1 LSSVSPFEGQEMPN
15 ILVTGGAGY
24 IGSHTCKALAA
35 AGLTPVTFDNL
46 SRGHAD
52 FVRWGPL
59 VKGDILDVGAL
70 NSAMKEFRPTA
81 VIHFAAF
88 AYVGESVADPV
99 SYYRN
104 NCCGMVNVLD
114 SMIKNGVERI
124 VFSSSC
130 TTYGLPDALPISET
144 APQRPISPYGR
155 SKYFCEQIIKDA
167 ADAHQVRFGI
177 FRYFNAAGA
186 DSSGDLPERHDPET
200 HLIPL
205 AVDAALGHGPPLHI
219 LGSDYPTP
227 DGTCERD
234 YIHVTDL
241 ATAHVK
247 AVQHLGESDS
257 SFEMN
262 LGTGRAYSVL
272 QVLSA
277 VERVAGKP
285 VPAVWAA
292 RRPGDPPALLSNPS
306 LAQRRL
312 GFVPQFSDLDT
323 IIETTWRSRR

>member
-1 LSSVSPFEGQEMPN
+1 MAN

-24 IGSHTCKALAA
+24 IGSHTCRALAA
-35 AGLTPVTFDNL
+35 AGLIPITFDNL

-59 VKGDILDVGAL
+59 VVGDILDLATLDDVI
-70 NSAMKEFRPTA
+70 KRYRPTA
-81 VIHFAAF
+81 VIHFAAL
-88 AYVGESVADPV
+88 AYVGESAADPL

-104 NCCGMVNVLD
+104 NACGIVNVLYA
-114 SMIKNGVERI
+114 MLKNDVDRL

-130 TTYGLPDALPISET
+130 TTYGLPDTLPISET

-155 SKYFCEQIIKDA
+155 SKYFCEQIIKDVA
-167 ADAHQVRFGI
+167 AAHNIRYGI

-186 DSSGDLPERHDPET
+186 DSSGDLPERHHPET

-205 AVDAALGHGPPLHI
+205 AVDAALGSGPPLQI
-219 LGSDYPTP
+219 LGSDYPTA
-227 DGTCERD
+227 DGTCDRD
-234 YIHVTDL
+234 YVHVSDL

-247 AVQHLGESDS
+247 AVQHLEMAQST
-257 SFEMN
+257 FELN

-272 QVLSA
+272 QVVSA
-277 VERVAGKP
+277 IERVTGKAVP
-285 VPAVWAA
+285 VVWAA
-292 RRPGDPPALLSNPS
+292 RRPGDPPALLSDPTQ
-306 LAQRRL
+306 AQRQL
-312 GFVPQFSDLDT
+312 KFEPQYSNLDT

>member
-1 LSSVSPFEGQEMPN
+1 MSH

-24 IGSHTCKALAA
+24 IGSHTCRALAA

-59 VKGDILDVGAL
+59 VVGDILDSAAL
-70 NSAMKEFRPTA
+70 DNAIEQYRPMA

-88 AYVGESVADPV
+88 AYVGESVADPL

-104 NCCGMVNVLD
+104 NSCGMVNVLD
-114 SMIKNGVERI
+114 AMVRNGVERI

-130 TTYGLPDALPISET
+130 TTYGLPDTLPISET

-155 SKYFCEQIIKDA
+155 SKYFCEQIIKDVA
-167 ADAHQVRFGI
+167 SAHNKLRFGI

-186 DSSGDLPERHDPET
+186 DNSGDLPERHKPET

-205 AVDAALGHGPPLHI
+205 AIDAVLGSAPPLQI
-219 LGSDYPTP
+219 LGSDYPTA

-234 YIHVTDL
+234 YVHVSDL
-241 ATAHVK
+241 AIAHVK
-247 AVQHLGESDS
+247 AVQNLEKAET

-262 LGTGRAYSVL
+262 LGTGRAHSVL
-272 QVLSA
+272 EVVSA
-277 VERVAGKP
+277 IERVAGTT
-285 VPAVWAA
+285 VPAVRAA
-292 RRPGDPPALLSNPS
+292 RRPGDPPALVSDPS
-306 LAQRRL
+306 LAQRQL
-312 GFVPQFSDLDT
+312 GFSPQYSDLDT

>member
-1 LSSVSPFEGQEMPN
+1 MSN

-59 VKGDILDVGAL
+59 VVGDIHDAAALDKAI
-70 NSAMKEFRPTA
+70 KQFRPSA

-88 AYVGESVADPV
+88 AYVGESVANPIL
-99 SYYRN
+99 YYRN
-104 NCCGMVNVLD
+104 NSCGMVNVLD
-114 SMIKNGVERI
+114 AMLKNEVEQI

-130 TTYGLPDALPISET
+130 TTYGLPDTLPISEA

-155 SKYFCEQIIKDA
+155 SKYFCEQIIKDV
-167 ADAHQVRFGI
+167 AHAHKIRFGI

-205 AVDAALGHGPPLHI
+205 AVDAALGCGPPLQI
-219 LGSDYPTP
+219 LGSDYPTA

-234 YIHVTDL
+234 YIHVSDL

-247 AVQHLGESDS
+247 AVQHLGQSSD

-272 QVLSA
+272 QVLTA
-277 VERVAGKP
+277 IERVAGRA
-285 VPAVWAA
+285 VPSVWAA
-292 RRPGDPPALLSNPS
+292 RRAGDPPALLSDPT
-306 LAQRRL
+306 LAQRQLR
-312 GFVPQFSDLDT
+312 FHPQFSDLDT

>member
-1 LSSVSPFEGQEMPN
+1 MSN

-59 VKGDILDVGAL
+59 VVGDVLDMAAL
-70 NSAMKEFRPTA
+70 DGVMKQYHPTA

-88 AYVGESVADPV
+88 AYVGESVVDPL

-104 NCCGMVNVLD
+104 NSCGMVNVLNA
-114 SMIKNGVERI
+114 MVTNAVERI

-130 TTYGLPDALPISET
+130 TTYGLPDTLPILET

-155 SKYFCEQIIKDA
+155 SKYFCEQIIKDVA
-167 ADAHQVRFGI
+167 LAHKMRFGI

-186 DSSGDLPERHDPET
+186 DSGGDLPERHNPET

-205 AVDAALGHGPPLHI
+205 AIDAALGNAPPLQI
-219 LGSDYPTP
+219 LGSDYPTS

-234 YIHVTDL
+234 YIHVSDL
-241 ATAHVK
+241 AAAHVR
-247 AVQHLGESDS
+247 AVQHLERMET

-272 QVLSA
+272 EVISA
-277 VERVAGKP
+277 IERVAGRN
-285 VPAVWAA
+285 VPAVRAA
-292 RRPGDPPALLSNPS
+292 RRPGDPPALVSDPS
-306 LAQRRL
+306 LAQRQL
-312 GFVPQFSDLDT
+312 GFTPQYSDLDT
-323 IIETTWRSRR
+323 IVETTWRSRR

>member
-1 LSSVSPFEGQEMPN
+1 MSH

-59 VKGDILDVGAL
+59 IVGDILDAEAL
-70 NSAMKEFRPTA
+70 DKAIKQFRPNT

-88 AYVGESVADPV
+88 AYVGESVVDPI
-99 SYYRN
+99 SYYKN
-104 NCCGMVNVLD
+104 NSCGIINMLD
-114 SMIKNGVERI
+114 VMLKNRVEQI

-130 TTYGLPDALPISET
+130 TTYGLPEALPISET
-144 APQRPISPYGR
+144 MPQRPISPYGR
-155 SKYFCEQIIKDA
+155 SKYFCEQIIKDVA
-167 ADAHQVRFGI
+167 NAHKMRFGI

-205 AVDAALGHGPPLHI
+205 AIDAASGKGPALQI
-219 LGSDYPTP
+219 LGSDYPTA

-234 YIHVTDL
+234 YIHVSDL

-247 AVQHLGESDS
+247 AVQHLERSKK

-262 LGTGRAYSVL
+262 LGTGCAYSVL

-277 VERVAGKP
+277 IERVAGKP
-285 VPAVWAA
+285 VPVTWAA
-292 RRPGDPPALLSNPS
+292 RRPGDPPALLSDPS
-306 LAQRRL
+306 LAQGQL
-312 GFVPQFSDLDT
+312 GFLPQFSDLDT
-323 IIETTWRSRR
+323 IIETTWRSRK

>member
-1 LSSVSPFEGQEMPN
+1 MSN

-24 IGSHTCKALAA
+24 IGSHTCKALAT

-59 VKGDILDVGAL
+59 VIGDVLDTAALDGAI
-70 NSAMKEFRPTA
+70 KQYRPTA
-81 VIHFAAF
+81 LIHFAAF
-88 AYVGESVADPV
+88 AYVGESVADPL

-104 NCCGMVNVLD
+104 NSCGMVNVLD
-114 SMIKNGVERI
+114 AMVRNGIERI

-130 TTYGLPDALPISET
+130 TTYGLPDTLPILET

-155 SKYFCEQIIKDA
+155 SKYFCEQIIKDVA
-167 ADAHQVRFGI
+167 TAHKMRFGI

-186 DSSGDLPERHDPET
+186 DSTGDLPERHNPET

-205 AVDAALGHGPPLHI
+205 AVDAVLGSAPPLQV
-219 LGSDYPTP
+219 LGSDYPTS

-234 YIHVTDL
+234 YIHVSDL
-241 ATAHVK
+241 AIAHVK
-247 AVQHLGESDS
+247 AVQHLERTET

-272 QVLSA
+272 EVISA
-277 VERVAGKP
+277 IERVAGRN
-285 VPAVWAA
+285 VPAVRAA
-292 RRPGDPPALLSNPS
+292 RRPGDPPALVSDPS
-306 LAQRRL
+306 LAQRQL
-312 GFVPQFSDLDT
+312 GFIPQYSDLDT
-323 IIETTWRSRR
+323 IIETTWRSRK

>member
-1 LSSVSPFEGQEMPN
+1 MSN

-24 IGSHTCKALAA
+24 IGSHTCKALAT

-59 VKGDILDVGAL
+59 VIGDVLDLAAL
-70 NSAMKEFRPTA
+70 DEAIKQYRPTA

-88 AYVGESVADPV
+88 AYVGESVADPL
-99 SYYRN
+99 SYYKN
-104 NCCGMVNVLD
+104 NSCGIVSVLD
-114 SMIKNGVERI
+114 AMARNGVERI

-130 TTYGLPDALPISET
+130 TTYGLPDTLPILET

-155 SKYFCEQIIKDA
+155 SKYFCEQIIKDVA
-167 ADAHQVRFGI
+167 FAHKMRFGI

-186 DSSGDLPERHDPET
+186 DSSGDLPERHNPET

-205 AVDAALGHGPPLHI
+205 AIDAVLGSAPPLQI
-219 LGSDYPTP
+219 LGSDYPTT

-234 YIHVTDL
+234 YIHVSDL
-241 ATAHVK
+241 AAAHVK
-247 AVQHLGESDS
+247 AVQHLERTET

-272 QVLSA
+272 EVVSA
-277 VERVAGKP
+277 IERVAGKK
-285 VPAVWAA
+285 VPAVLAA
-292 RRPGDPPALLSNPS
+292 RRPGDPPALVSDPS
-306 LAQRRL
+306 LAQRQL
-312 GFVPQFSDLDT
+312 GFTPQYSDLDT

>member
-1 LSSVSPFEGQEMPN
+1 MSN

-24 IGSHTCKALAA
+24 IGSHTCKALAT

-59 VKGDILDVGAL
+59 VIGDVLDLAAL
-70 NSAMKEFRPTA
+70 DEAIKQYRPTA

-88 AYVGESVADPV
+88 AYVGESVADPL

-104 NCCGMVNVLD
+104 NSCGIVSVLD
-114 SMIKNGVERI
+114 AMARNGVERI

-130 TTYGLPDALPISET
+130 TTYGLPDTLPILET

-155 SKYFCEQIIKDA
+155 SKYFCEQIIKDVA
-167 ADAHQVRFGI
+167 FAHKMRFGI

-186 DSSGDLPERHDPET
+186 DSSGDLPERHNPET

-205 AVDAALGHGPPLHI
+205 AIDAVLGSAPPLQI
-219 LGSDYPTP
+219 LGSDYPTT

-234 YIHVTDL
+234 YIHVSDL
-241 ATAHVK
+241 AAAHVK
-247 AVQHLGESDS
+247 AVQHLERTET

-272 QVLSA
+272 EVVSA
-277 VERVAGKP
+277 IERVAGKK
-285 VPAVWAA
+285 VPAVLAA
-292 RRPGDPPALLSNPS
+292 RRPGDPPALVSDPS
-306 LAQRRL
+306 LAQRQL
-312 GFVPQFSDLDT
+312 GFTPQYSDPDT

>member
-1 LSSVSPFEGQEMPN
+1 MSN

-24 IGSHTCKALAA
+24 IGSHTCKALAT

-59 VKGDILDVGAL
+59 VIGDVLDLAAL
-70 NSAMKEFRPTA
+70 DEAIKQYRPTA

-88 AYVGESVADPV
+88 AYVGESVADPL

-104 NCCGMVNVLD
+104 NSCGIVSVLD
-114 SMIKNGVERI
+114 AMARNGVERI

-130 TTYGLPDALPISET
+130 TTYGLPDTLPILET

-155 SKYFCEQIIKDA
+155 SKYFCEQIIKDVA
-167 ADAHQVRFGI
+167 FAHKMRFGI

-186 DSSGDLPERHDPET
+186 DSGGDLPERHNPET

-205 AVDAALGHGPPLHI
+205 AIDAVLGSAPPLQI
-219 LGSDYPTP
+219 LGSDYPTT

-234 YIHVTDL
+234 YIHVSDL
-241 ATAHVK
+241 AAAHVK
-247 AVQHLGESDS
+247 AVQHLERTET

-272 QVLSA
+272 EVISA
-277 VERVAGKP
+277 IERVAGKK
-285 VPAVWAA
+285 VPAVLAA
-292 RRPGDPPALLSNPS
+292 RRPGDPPALVSDPS
-306 LAQRRL
+306 LAQRQL
-312 GFVPQFSDLDT
+312 GFTPQYSDLDT

>member
-1 LSSVSPFEGQEMPN
+1 MSN

-24 IGSHTCKALAA
+24 IGSHTCKALAT

-59 VKGDILDVGAL
+59 VIGDVLDLAAL
-70 NSAMKEFRPTA
+70 DEAIKQYRPTA

-88 AYVGESVADPV
+88 AYVGESVADPL

-104 NCCGMVNVLD
+104 NSCGIVSVLD
-114 SMIKNGVERI
+114 AMARNGVERI

-130 TTYGLPDALPISET
+130 TTYGLPDTLPILET

-155 SKYFCEQIIKDA
+155 SKYFCEQIIKDVA
-167 ADAHQVRFGI
+167 FAHKMRFGI

-186 DSSGDLPERHDPET
+186 DSSGDLPERHNPET

-205 AVDAALGHGPPLHI
+205 AIDAVLGSAPPLQI
-219 LGSDYPTP
+219 LGSDYPTT

-234 YIHVTDL
+234 YIHVSDL
-241 ATAHVK
+241 AAAHVK
-247 AVQHLGESDS
+247 AVQHLERTET

-272 QVLSA
+272 EVISA
-277 VERVAGKP
+277 IERVAGKK
-285 VPAVWAA
+285 VPAVLAA
-292 RRPGDPPALLSNPS
+292 RRPGDPPALVSDPS
-306 LAQRRL
+306 LAQRQL
-312 GFVPQFSDLDT
+312 GFTPQYSDLDT

>member
-1 LSSVSPFEGQEMPN
+1 MSH

-24 IGSHTCKALAA
+24 IGSHTCKALAS
-35 AGLTPVTFDNL
+35 AGMTPITFDNL

-52 FVRWGPL
+52 LVRWGPL
-59 VKGDILDVGAL
+59 VEGDILDTAAL
-70 NSAMKEFRPTA
+70 DKTLKQYRPSA
-81 VIHFAAF
+81 VIHFAAL
-88 AYVGESVADPV
+88 AYVGESAADPI

-104 NCCGMVNVLD
+104 NSCGMISVLD
-114 SMIKNGVERI
+114 CMIKNGVEQI

-130 TTYGLPDALPISET
+130 TTYGLPDTLPISET

-155 SKYFCEQIIKDA
+155 SKYFCEQIIKDVA
-167 ADAHQVRFGI
+167 AAHKIRFGI

-186 DSSGDLPERHDPET
+186 DSSGDLRERHDPET

-205 AVDAALGHGPPLHI
+205 AVDAALGNGPPLQI
-219 LGSDYPTP
+219 LGSDYPTA

-234 YIHVTDL
+234 YIHVSDL
-241 ATAHVK
+241 ATAHVM
-247 AVQHLGESDS
+247 AVKHLGRSTN

-262 LGTGRAYSVL
+262 LGTGQAYSVL

-277 VERVAGKP
+277 IERVVGKA
-285 VPAVWAA
+285 VPAEWAA
-292 RRPGDPPALLSNPS
+292 RRPGDPPALLSDPT
-306 LAQRRL
+306 LARRQL
-312 GFVPQFSDLDT
+312 GFSAQSSDLDT

>member
-1 LSSVSPFEGQEMPN
+1 MSN

-24 IGSHTCKALAA
+24 IGSHTCKALAT

-59 VKGDILDVGAL
+59 VIGDVLDLAAL
-70 NSAMKEFRPTA
+70 DEAIKQYRPTA

-88 AYVGESVADPV
+88 AYVGESVADPL
-99 SYYRN
+99 SYYKN
-104 NCCGMVNVLD
+104 NSCGIVSVLD
-114 SMIKNGVERI
+114 AMARNGVERI

-130 TTYGLPDALPISET
+130 TTYGLPDTLPILET

-155 SKYFCEQIIKDA
+155 SKYFCEQIIKDVA
-167 ADAHQVRFGI
+167 FAHKMRFGI

-186 DSSGDLPERHDPET
+186 DSSGDLPERHNPET

-205 AVDAALGHGPPLHI
+205 AIDAVLGSAPPLQI
-219 LGSDYPTP
+219 LGSDYPTA

-234 YIHVTDL
+234 YIHVSDL
-241 ATAHVK
+241 AAAHVK
-247 AVQHLGESDS
+247 AVQHLERTET

-272 QVLSA
+272 EVVSA
-277 VERVAGKP
+277 IERVAGKK
-285 VPAVWAA
+285 VPAVLAA
-292 RRPGDPPALLSNPS
+292 RRPGDPPALVSDPS
-306 LAQRRL
+306 LAQRQL
-312 GFVPQFSDLDT
+312 GFTPQYSDLDT

>member
-1 LSSVSPFEGQEMPN
+1 MSN

-24 IGSHTCKALAA
+24 IGSHTCKALAT

-59 VKGDILDVGAL
+59 VIGDVLDLAAL
-70 NSAMKEFRPTA
+70 DEAIKQYRPTA

-88 AYVGESVADPV
+88 AYVGESVADPL

-104 NCCGMVNVLD
+104 NSCGIVSVLD
-114 SMIKNGVERI
+114 AMARNGVERI

-130 TTYGLPDALPISET
+130 TTYGLPDTLPILET

-155 SKYFCEQIIKDA
+155 SKYFCEQIIKDVA
-167 ADAHQVRFGI
+167 FAHKMRFGI

-186 DSSGDLPERHDPET
+186 DSGGDLPERHNPET

-205 AVDAALGHGPPLHI
+205 AIDAVLGSAPPLQI
-219 LGSDYPTP
+219 LGSDYPTT

-234 YIHVTDL
+234 YIHVSDL
-241 ATAHVK
+241 AAAHVK
-247 AVQHLGESDS
+247 AVQHLERTET

-272 QVLSA
+272 EVVSA
-277 VERVAGKP
+277 IERVAGKK
-285 VPAVWAA
+285 VPAVLAA
-292 RRPGDPPALLSNPS
+292 RRPGDPPALVSDPS
-306 LAQRRL
+306 LAQRQL
-312 GFVPQFSDLDT
+312 GFTPQYSDLDT

>member
-1 LSSVSPFEGQEMPN
+1 MSQ

-24 IGSHTCKALAA
+24 IGSHTCRRLAS
-35 AGLTPVTFDNL
+35 AGMTPVTFDNL

-59 VKGDILDVGAL
+59 VVGDILDPESLDKAI
-70 NSAMKEFRPTA
+70 KDYRPAA

-88 AYVGESVADPV
+88 AYVGESVSDPL

-104 NCCGMVNVLD
+104 NATGLINVLD
-114 SMIKNGVERI
+114 AMRRHDVNVI

-130 TTYGLPDALPISET
+130 TTYGLPEQLPISEN

-167 ADAHQVRFGI
+167 AAAYTIRFGI

-186 DSSGDLPERHDPET
+186 DDSGDLPERHNPET

-205 AVDAALGHGPPLHI
+205 AVDAALGYGPPLQI
-219 LGSDYPTP
+219 LGTDYPTT

-234 YIHVTDL
+234 FIHVSDL
-241 ATAHVK
+241 ATAHVS
-247 AVQHLGESDS
+247 AVQHLVGTEG
-257 SFEMN
+257 SFELN
-262 LGTGRAYSVL
+262 LGTGHTYSVL
-272 QVLSA
+272 DVVSA
-277 VERVAGKP
+277 IERITGKP
-285 VPAVWAA
+285 VPTVMSP
-292 RRPGDPPALLSNPS
+292 RRPGDPPALLSDPS
-306 LAQRRL
+306 QARLRL
-312 GFVPQFSDLDT
+312 GFVPEHSDLDT
-323 IIETTWRSRR
+323 IIGTTVRSRTNAQRYIES

>member
-1 LSSVSPFEGQEMPN
+1 MSN

-24 IGSHTCKALAA
+24 IGSHTCKALAT

-59 VKGDILDVGAL
+59 VIGDVLDLAAL
-70 NSAMKEFRPTA
+70 DEAIKQYRPTA

-88 AYVGESVADPV
+88 AYVGESVADPL

-104 NCCGMVNVLD
+104 NSCGIVSVLD
-114 SMIKNGVERI
+114 AMARNGVERI

-130 TTYGLPDALPISET
+130 TTYGLPDTLPILET

-155 SKYFCEQIIKDA
+155 SKYFCEQIIKDVA
-167 ADAHQVRFGI
+167 FAHKMRFGI

-186 DSSGDLPERHDPET
+186 DSSGDLPERHNPET

-205 AVDAALGHGPPLHI
+205 AIDAVLGSAPPLQI
-219 LGSDYPTP
+219 LGSDYPTT

-234 YIHVTDL
+234 YIHVSDL
-241 ATAHVK
+241 AAAHVK
-247 AVQHLGESDS
+247 AVQHLERTET

-272 QVLSA
+272 EVVSA
-277 VERVAGKP
+277 IERVAGKK
-285 VPAVWAA
+285 VPAVLAA
-292 RRPGDPPALLSNPS
+292 RRPGDPPALVSDPS
-306 LAQRRL
+306 LAQRQL
-312 GFVPQFSDLDT
+312 GFTPQYSDLDT

>member
-1 LSSVSPFEGQEMPN
+1 MSN

-24 IGSHTCKALAA
+24 IGSHTCMALAA

-59 VKGDILDVGAL
+59 VIGDILDLPAL
-70 NSAMKEFRPTA
+70 DEAIKQYRPTA

-88 AYVGESVADPV
+88 AYVGESVADPL

-104 NCCGMVNVLD
+104 NSCGMVNVLD
-114 SMIKNGVERI
+114 AMARNGVERI

-130 TTYGLPDALPISET
+130 TTYGLPDTLPILET

-155 SKYFCEQIIKDA
+155 SKYFCEQIIKDVA
-167 ADAHQVRFGI
+167 FAHKMRFGI

-186 DSSGDLPERHDPET
+186 DSNADLPERHNPET

-205 AVDAALGHGPPLHI
+205 AIDAVLGSAPSLQI
-219 LGSDYPTP
+219 LGSDYPTA

-234 YIHVTDL
+234 YIHVSDL
-241 ATAHVK
+241 AAAHVK
-247 AVQHLGESDS
+247 AVQHLERTET

-272 QVLSA
+272 EVVSA
-277 VERVAGKP
+277 IERVAGKK
-285 VPAVWAA
+285 VPAVRAA
-292 RRPGDPPALLSNPS
+292 RRPGDPPALVSDPS
-306 LAQRRL
+306 LARRQL
-312 GFVPQFSDLDT
+312 GFTPQYSDLDT

>member
-1 LSSVSPFEGQEMPN
+1 MSN

-24 IGSHTCKALAA
+24 IGSHTCKALAT

-59 VKGDILDVGAL
+59 VIGDVLDLAAL
-70 NSAMKEFRPTA
+70 DEAIKQYRPTA

-88 AYVGESVADPV
+88 AYVGESVADPL

-104 NCCGMVNVLD
+104 NSCGIVSVLD
-114 SMIKNGVERI
+114 AMARNGVERI

-130 TTYGLPDALPISET
+130 TTYGLPDTLPILET

-155 SKYFCEQIIKDA
+155 SKYFCEQIIKDVA
-167 ADAHQVRFGI
+167 FAHKMRFGI

-186 DSSGDLPERHDPET
+186 DSSGDLPERHNPET

-205 AVDAALGHGPPLHI
+205 AIDAVLGSAPPLQI
-219 LGSDYPTP
+219 LGSDYPTT

-234 YIHVTDL
+234 YIHVSDL
-241 ATAHVK
+241 AAAHVK
-247 AVQHLGESDS
+247 AVQHLERTET

-272 QVLSA
+272 EVVSA
-277 VERVAGKP
+277 IERVAGRN
-285 VPAVWAA
+285 VPTVLAA
-292 RRPGDPPALLSNPS
+292 RRPGDPPALVSDPS
-306 LAQRRL
+306 LAQRQL
-312 GFVPQFSDLDT
+312 GFTPQYSDLDT

>member
-1 LSSVSPFEGQEMPN
+1 MSN

-35 AGLTPVTFDNL
+35 AGLTPIAFDNL

-59 VKGDILDVGAL
+59 VKGDILDTGAL
-70 NSAMKEFRPTA
+70 NRAMKEFRPSA

-88 AYVGESVADPV
+88 AYVGESVSDPI

-104 NCCGMVNVLD
+104 NCCGVVSVLEA
-114 SMIKNGVERI
+114 MLNNGVEHI

-130 TTYGLPDALPISET
+130 TTYGLPDKLPISET
-144 APQRPISPYGR
+144 AAQHPISPYGR
-155 SKYFCEQIIKDA
+155 SKYFCEQMIKDT
-167 ADAHQVRFGI
+167 AHAHKIRYGI

-205 AVDAALGHGPPLHI
+205 AVDATLGIGPPLQI
-219 LGSDYPTP
+219 LGSDYPTA

-234 YIHVTDL
+234 YIHVSDL
-241 ATAHVK
+241 ADAHVR
-247 AVQHLGESDS
+247 AVAHLEQSAN

-277 VERVAGKP
+277 IERVAGRA
-285 VPAVWAA
+285 VPAIWAA
-292 RRPGDPPALLSNPS
+292 RRPGDPPALLSDPT
-306 LAQRRL
+306 LAQRQL
-312 GFVPQFSDLDT
+312 GFLPQRSDLDT
-323 IIETTWRSRR
+323 IIENTWRSRQ

>member
-1 LSSVSPFEGQEMPN
+1 MSH

-24 IGSHTCKALAA
+24 IGSHTCKALAG
-35 AGLTPVTFDNL
+35 AGMTPVTFDNL

-52 FVRWGPL
+52 FVRWGPF
-59 VKGDILDVGAL
+59 VVGDILDSIAL
-70 NSAMKEFRPTA
+70 DKAIKEYRPTA

-88 AYVGESVADPV
+88 AYVGESVADPL

-104 NCCGMVNVLD
+104 NACGMVNVLD
-114 SMIKNGVERI
+114 AMARNGVGRI

-130 TTYGLPDALPISET
+130 TTYGLPDTLPISEQ

-155 SKYFCEQIIKDA
+155 SKYFCEQIIKDVA
-167 ADAHQVRFGI
+167 SADKLHFGI

-186 DSSGDLPERHDPET
+186 DGVGDLPERHNPET

-205 AVDAALGHGPPLHI
+205 AIDALLGTAPPLQI
-219 LGSDYPTP
+219 LGSDYPTA

-234 YIHVTDL
+234 YIHVSDL

-247 AVQHLGESDS
+247 AVQHLERTDT

-272 QVLSA
+272 QVVSA
-277 VERVAGKP
+277 IERIAGKA
-285 VPAVWAA
+285 VPLVWAA
-292 RRPGDPPALLSNPS
+292 RRPGDPPALLSDPT
-306 LAQRRL
+306 LARRQL
-312 GFVPQFSDLDT
+312 GFIPQHSDLDT
-323 IIETTWRSRR
+323 IIETAWQSRRQA

>member
-1 LSSVSPFEGQEMPN
+1 MSH

-46 SRGHAD
+46 SRGHSD

-59 VKGDILDVGAL
+59 VVGDILDATAL
-70 NSAMKEFRPTA
+70 DKVIKQFRPSA

-88 AYVGESVADPV
+88 AYVGESVADPI

-104 NCCGMVNVLD
+104 NSCGMVNVLD
-114 SMIKNGVERI
+114 AMLRNGVEQI

-130 TTYGLPDALPISET
+130 TTYGLPDTLPISET
-144 APQRPISPYGR
+144 VPQHPISPYGR
-155 SKYFCEQIIKDA
+155 SKYFCEQIIKDV
-167 ADAHQVRFGI
+167 AHAHKLRFCI

-205 AVDAALGHGPPLHI
+205 AVDAALGIGPPLQI
-219 LGSDYPTP
+219 LGWDYPTA

-234 YIHVTDL
+234 YIHVSDL

-247 AVQHLGESDS
+247 AVQHLQHSTN

-277 VERVAGKP
+277 IERVAGKA
-285 VPAVWAA
+285 VPATWAA
-292 RRPGDPPALLSNPS
+292 RRPGDPPALLSDAS

-312 GFVPQFSDLDT
+312 GFIPQFSDLDT
-323 IIETTWRSRR
+323 IIETTWRSRQ

>member
-1 LSSVSPFEGQEMPN
+1 MSN

-24 IGSHTCKALAA
+24 IGSHTCKALAT

-59 VKGDILDVGAL
+59 VIGDVLDLAAL
-70 NSAMKEFRPTA
+70 DEAIKQYRPTA

-88 AYVGESVADPV
+88 AYVGESVADPL

-104 NCCGMVNVLD
+104 NSCGIVSVLD
-114 SMIKNGVERI
+114 AMARNGVERI

-130 TTYGLPDALPISET
+130 TTYGLPDTLPILET

-155 SKYFCEQIIKDA
+155 SKYFCEQIIKDVA
-167 ADAHQVRFGI
+167 FAHKMRFGI

-186 DSSGDLPERHDPET
+186 DSSGDLPERHNPET

-205 AVDAALGHGPPLHI
+205 AIDAVLGSAPPLRI
-219 LGSDYPTP
+219 LGSDYPTT

-234 YIHVTDL
+234 YIHVSDL
-241 ATAHVK
+241 AAAHVK
-247 AVQHLGESDS
+247 AVQHLERTET

-272 QVLSA
+272 EVVSA
-277 VERVAGKP
+277 IERVAGKK
-285 VPAVWAA
+285 VPAVLAA
-292 RRPGDPPALLSNPS
+292 RRPGDPPALVSDPS
-306 LAQRRL
+306 LAQRQL
-312 GFVPQFSDLDT
+312 GFTPQYSDLDT

>member
-1 LSSVSPFEGQEMPN
+1 MSN

-24 IGSHTCKALAA
+24 IGSHTCKALAT

-59 VKGDILDVGAL
+59 VIGDVLDLAAL
-70 NSAMKEFRPTA
+70 DEAIKQYRPTA

-88 AYVGESVADPV
+88 AYVGESVADPL

-104 NCCGMVNVLD
+104 NSCGIVSVLD
-114 SMIKNGVERI
+114 AMARNGVERI

-130 TTYGLPDALPISET
+130 TTYGLPDTLPILET

-155 SKYFCEQIIKDA
+155 SKYFCEQIIKDVA
-167 ADAHQVRFGI
+167 FAHKMRFGI

-186 DSSGDLPERHDPET
+186 DSSGDLPERHNPET

-205 AVDAALGHGPPLHI
+205 AIDAVLGSALPLQI
-219 LGSDYPTP
+219 LGSDYPTT

-234 YIHVTDL
+234 YIHVSDL
-241 ATAHVK
+241 AAAHVK
-247 AVQHLGESDS
+247 AVQHLEQTET

-272 QVLSA
+272 EVVSA
-277 VERVAGKP
+277 IERVAGKK
-285 VPAVWAA
+285 VPAVLAA
-292 RRPGDPPALLSNPS
+292 RRPGDPPALVSDPS
-306 LAQRRL
+306 LAQRQL
-312 GFVPQFSDLDT
+312 GFTPQYSDLDT

>member
-1 LSSVSPFEGQEMPN
+1 MSN

-35 AGLTPVTFDNL
+35 AGRTPVTFDNL

-59 VKGDILDVGAL
+59 VVGDILDTAAL
-70 NSAMKEFRPTA
+70 EKAIKEFRPTA

-88 AYVGESVADPV
+88 AYVGESVTNPIV
-99 SYYRN
+99 YYRN
-104 NCCGMVNVLD
+104 NTSGMVNVLD
-114 SMIKNGVERI
+114 SMVKHGVERI

-130 TTYGLPDALPISET
+130 TTYGLPDVLPISE
-144 APQRPISPYGR
+144 AARQQPISPYGR
-155 SKYFCEQIIKDA
+155 SKYFCEQIIKDVA
-167 ADAHQVRFGI
+167 NAHKISFGI

-186 DSSGDLPERHDPET
+186 DSSGDLPERHHPET

-205 AVDAALGHGPPLHI
+205 AVDAALGKAPPLQI

-234 YIHVTDL
+234 YIHVSDL
-241 ATAHVK
+241 ANAHVK
-247 AVQHLGESDS
+247 AVQYLERPGD

-277 VERVAGKP
+277 IERVAGKP
-285 VPAVWAA
+285 VPVLRAA
-292 RRPGDPPALLSNPS
+292 RRPGDPPALLSDPG
-306 LAQRRL
+306 LAQRQL
-312 GFVPQFSDLDT
+312 GFTPQFSDLDT